1 MDLDNVAGNLEARD
15 QPGRSGGKGR
25 PVPADNRQGHHPAH
39 EQDKP
44 DLDKFAAKFGL
55 VDETVDETVD
65 EESSP
70 DAVRTHAASSSAA
83 RSSSTPPSSLGLLN
97 EGAKVIAS
105 LQNAGRA
112 ATAASL
118 ALTARTMRLAADL
131 VDRLGDDVA
140 PRGA

>member
-55 VDETVDETVD
+55 VDEAVDETVD
-65 EESSP
+65 EEASP
-70 DAVRTHAASSSAA
+70 DGLRTNAAPSSAA
-83 RSSSTPPSSLGLLN
+83 RSSSTPPSPLGLLN

-105 LQNAGRA
+105 LENAVRA
-112 ATAASL
+112 VRAREAAV
-118 ALTARTMRLAADL
+118 AADL

>member
-44 DLDKFAAKFGL
+44 DLDKFAAKFNL
-55 VDETVDETVD
+55 VDETVD

-83 RSSSTPPSSLGLLN
+83 RSSSTPPSSRSLIN

-105 LQNAGRA
+105 LENAGRA

>member
-55 VDETVDETVD
+55 VDEAVDETVD
-65 EESSP
+65 EAVDVEASP
-70 DAVRTHAASSSAA
+70 DDLRPNAAPASAT
-83 RSSSTPPSSLGLLN
+83 RSSSTPPSPLGLLN

-105 LQNAGRA
+105 LENAGRA
-112 ATAASL
+112 VRAREAAV
-118 ALTARTMRLAADL
+118 AADL